1 MARYVITGTGTDV
14 GKTVFAAGLCG
25 LIGAEYWKPVQSG
38 LVGNLPNEGGT
49 GRAQPVHSAYTAR
62 AQPAQPA
69 TDAADVVRLSGARVF
84 PEAYR
89 LGQPLSPHRSAEL
102 DGVEI
107 DPALLTPPPADPLVI
122 EGAGGVLVPVT
133 RRVLFADLFAEWQ
146 IPVILVATTGLGTIS
161 HSLTALES
169 MRARKVPVHGVAFVG
184 PENPDNMATIGQ
196 IGGVKVLGRLPMLP
210 HLDRDS
216 LSGAMAENFRRADF

>member
-14 GKTVFAAGLCG
+14 GKTVIAAGICG
-25 LIGAEYWKPVQSG
+25 LIGADYWKPVQSG
-38 LVGNLPNEGGT
+38 RIGNLVNQAGT
-49 GRAQPVHSAYTAR
+49 GSAQPVHSADTAC
-62 AQPAQPA
+62 AQAAQPA
-69 TDAADVVRLSGARVF
+69 TDAADIVRLSGARVF

-89 LGQPLSPHRSAEL
+89 LGQPLSPHRAAEL

-107 DPALLTPPPADPLVI
+107 DPAALLPPAADPLVI

-146 IPVILVATTGLGTIS
+146 IPVVLVATTGLGTIS

-169 MRARKVPVHGVAFVG
+169 LRARHVPVHGVAFVG
-184 PENPDNMATIGQ
+184 EENADNMATIGQ
-196 IGGVKVLGRLPMLP
+196 IGGVRVLGHLPILP
-210 HLDRDS
+210 RLDRDS
-216 LSGAMAENFRRADF
+216 LAAAMAENFRREDF